1 MIRRLLALLRSR
13 AKTAV
18 DALYCFDDRL
28 YQRLEAS
35 RLVTVICASL
45 GWVCLLLLAATVW
58 AMRHDSRASGLII
71 AGCFLCA
78 TAMLA
83 AAAASRLRRQ
93 TLEYRKKFGRCLACG
108 YDLCATP
115 DRCPECGAVPAAR
128 VDA

>member
-1 MIRRLLALLRSR
+1 MIRRHLALLRSHT
-13 AKTAV
+13 KTAI
-18 DALYCFDDRL
+18 DALYRFDDRL
-28 YQRLEAS
+28 YERMEAS
-35 RLVTVICASL
+35 RLVTVICAGL
-45 GWVCLLLLAATVW
+45 VWVCLLLLAATL
-58 AMRHDSRASGLII
+58 MRHDSRATGLTI
-71 AGCFLCA
+71 AVCFLGA

-115 DRCPECGAVPAAR
+115 DRCPECGSVPAAR